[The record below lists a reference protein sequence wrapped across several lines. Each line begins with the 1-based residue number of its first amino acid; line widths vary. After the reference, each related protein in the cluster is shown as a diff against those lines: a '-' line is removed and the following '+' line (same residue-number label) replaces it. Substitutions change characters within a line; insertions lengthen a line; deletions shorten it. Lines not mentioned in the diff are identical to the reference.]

1 MGANKTYQ
9 QVGYRDIPRR
19 TCRIGLLNASEVRV
33 ALTFGSNYPG
43 FSRAL

>member
-33 ALTFGSNYPG
+33 ALTFGSNYSG